1 MITEHTTFLHFFEFL
16 GQIVAFLGKNDLM
29 RCCDQYGIQL
39 SPELERIVQKYTSK
53 FNPMGTRKSWLT
65 LLGSKSKSYG
75 GKKHAESDMQCPIP
89 SREGLNLVD
98 KLLVYNH
105 DERLTAKEAMM
116 HPFFDVV
123 RDKVRIEVQNRW
135 MKDQT
140 LH

>member
-1 MITEHTTFLHFFEFL
+1 MKQFSTLFEFQ
-16 GQIVAFLGKNDLM
+16 GQIVAFLGKNDLL
-29 RCCDQYGIQL
+29 RYCDQYGIQL
-39 SPELERIVQKYTSK
+39 SPELERIVQKYSSK
-53 FNPMGTRKSWLT
+53 SNPMGTRKSWLT

-75 GKKHAESDMQCPIP
+75 GNKKHAESDMQCPIP

-105 DERLTAKEAMM
+105 EGRLTAKEAMM

-123 RDKVRIEVQNRW
+123 RDKVRIEVQSRW

-140 LH
+140 FV